1 MLGVSSVRQSCEPES
16 GSLPVPCGCAMSA
29 RQPWSGAAM
38 GSARPRAARRSGGRG
53 ETSMITATPPAKMRG
68 LFRGDEWDELC
79 KVAADSYEKFAEVSP
94 QDEQDVSTVAP
105 TEFSMASPMTE
116 VVASRSQRRHERRKQ
131 KKREKKNEERQETST
146 PEPAGARTHAEFCI
160 HGSDSDGWVSAE
172 SDEEKLKRAVVEDQ
186 QDTYSDALSVGSE
199 WEQRMNLA
207 ADLGLVDVWCTKNDV
222 HMSAKEDH
230 PAIVQAA
237 RRGDVEGVRR
247 ILDRNP
253 EQVDAHRK
261 RTEVEEREGYD
272 KVYQWDDDT
281 ALITAARNGHLAVVE
296 VLLEYCANASK
307 ESRAGV
313 DDPWM
318 KTQIEKGIPDAYR
331 HQTAARAASMSR
343 TLCKEAA
350 KNMLSEKSSKP
361 SKREVQTIVEMQD
374 RLDQILDLL
383 EFYESC

>member
-1 MLGVSSVRQSCEPES
+1 
-16 GSLPVPCGCAMSA
+16 
-29 RQPWSGAAM
+29 
-38 GSARPRAARRSGGRG
+38 
-53 ETSMITATPPAKMRG
+53 MITATPPAKMKG
-68 LFRGDEWDELC
+68 LFLGDAQF
-79 KVAADSYEKFAEVSP
+79 AAALRKLEDSPS
-94 QDEQDVSTVAP
+94 DEQDMSTVAP
-105 TEFSMASPMTE
+105 TEFSMTSPMTD
-116 VVASRSQRRHERRKQ
+116 VGAGRSQRRHERRKQ
-131 KKREKKNEERQETST
+131 KKREKENGEGKKTLP
-146 PEPAGARTHAEFCI
+146 PEHKGARTHAEFCI
-160 HGSDSDGWVSAE
+160 HDNDSDGWVSAE

-186 QDTYSDALSVGSE
+186 QDDYSDALSVGSE
-199 WEQRMNLA
+199 WEQRMNVA
-207 ADLGLVDVWCTKNDV
+207 ADLGLVDIWCTRNDV

-253 EQVDAHRK
+253 EQVDARRK
-261 RTEVEEREGYD
+261 RTEVEESMGYD

-296 VLLEYCANASK
+296 VLLENCADASK
-307 ESRAGV
+307 ESRAGE

-318 KTQIEKGIPDAYR
+318 KTQIEKGMPDAFR

-350 KNMLSEKSSKP
+350 KNMLSDKSNKP
-361 SKREVQTIVEMQD
+361 SKREIQTIVEMQD

-383 EFYESC
+383 ELYESC

>member
-1 MLGVSSVRQSCEPES
+1 MSKMCQRWFLQRHQWHHLRLTRWWKVDRSVDIKSVSRRNVIRGVGIKRKCS
-16 GSLPVPCGCAMSA
+16 
-29 RQPWSGAAM
+29 
-38 GSARPRAARRSGGRG
+38 
-53 ETSMITATPPAKMRG
+53 
-68 LFRGDEWDELC
+68 
-79 KVAADSYEKFAEVSP
+79 
-94 QDEQDVSTVAP
+94 
-105 TEFSMASPMTE
+105 
-116 VVASRSQRRHERRKQ
+116 SRSAP
-131 KKREKKNEERQETST
+131 ETH
-146 PEPAGARTHAEFCI
+146 GVRTQVEFCI
-160 HGSDSDGWVSAE
+160 HDGDSDEWVSAA
-172 SDEEKLKRAVVEDQ
+172 SDEEKLKRAVTQDQ
-186 QDTYSDALSVGSE
+186 QDEKYSDALPDSE
-199 WEQRMNLA
+199 WEQRMNVA

-307 ESRAGV
+307 ESRAGE

-350 KNMLSEKSSKP
+350 KDMIPEKSSKP
-361 SKREVQTIVEMQD
+361 SKREIQTIVEMQD